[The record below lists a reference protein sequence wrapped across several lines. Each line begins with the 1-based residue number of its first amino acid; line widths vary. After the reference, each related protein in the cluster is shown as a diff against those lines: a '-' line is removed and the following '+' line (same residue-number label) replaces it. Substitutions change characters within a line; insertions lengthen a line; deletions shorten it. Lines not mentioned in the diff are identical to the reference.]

1 MTADDLLRRALRYLQ
16 KTDSVSTLAEDI
28 EKYLEEP
35 KDNFCDGNCTWLD
48 HHPDCVYVQKDEPV
62 ACKRCNGTGVV
73 DDGEIDCYS
82 DGTPYLNGP
91 VKCVKDCPDCHP
103 PTKTAPKDEPDTDSI
118 DMQSRCRGDK
128 E

>member
-1 MTADDLLRRALRYLQ
+1 MTAEDLLRRTLRYLQ
-16 KTDSVSTLAEDI
+16 KTDAVNTLAEDI

-48 HHPDCVYVQKDEPV
+48 HHPDCVY
-62 ACKRCNGTGVV
+62 A
-73 DDGEIDCYS
+73 S
-82 DGTPYLNGP
+82 
-91 VKCVKDCPDCHP
+91 
-103 PTKTAPKDEPDTDSI
+103 KDEPDIDSI